1 MDKTYFFY
9 FTEKIKSKNTLKVQ
23 TGDRKLQAD
32 HETAMPIRHCY
43 EAVCGSERLQDGCPV
58 PGEEVHDELV
68 HVFVAARNLFP
79 ENFLDLVF
87 LSSVGSP
94 NKSIENES

>member
-1 MDKTYFFY
+1 MFRLA
-9 FTEKIKSKNTLKVQ
+9 IANS
-23 TGDRKLQAD
+23 QAD

-58 PGEEVHDELV
+58 PGEEVYDELV

-94 NKSIENES
+94 NKRIENES